1 MGNYYL
7 DIETTGL
14 EPIEN
19 KIITIQWCEIERHT
33 GKKIGEIH
41 ILKEWESSEKDILKK
56 FTDLTNLTDPYPFNF
71 IPIGYNLGFEH
82 KFLSY
87 RSDYH
92 KLFPIEINPRPH
104 IDLHQLAI
112 LLNGGEF
119 KGTKLNDLTNKPSD
133 GGFIPTWYQ
142 NNQFEKIEEYIKK
155 ETDEFIK
162 FIEWAYTTMPTILP
176 ELKNHFKTI

>member
-1 MGNYYL
+1 MPNYYL

-14 EPIEN
+14 EPVEN

-33 GKKIGEIH
+33 GKKIGDVN
-41 ILKEWESSEKDILKK
+41 ILKEWESSEKEILEE
-56 FTDLTNLTDPYPFNF
+56 FVDLTKMTDPYPFTF

-87 RSDYH
+87 RSDFH
-92 KLFPIEINPRPH
+92 KTFPVEINTRPH

-119 KGTKLNDLTNKPSD
+119 KGTKLNDFTNKPSD
-133 GGFIPTWYQ
+133 GKLIPIWYEDKE
-142 NNQFEKIEEYIKK
+142 FDKIEEYIKK
-155 ETDEFIK
+155 ETDEFIE
-162 FIEWAYTTMPTILP
+162 FIEWSYKTIPTILP
-176 ELKNHFKTI
+176 NLKNHFKN